1 MTSEYLLDATGVTP
15 STYKRLMEFI
25 VLPVDKR
32 EADDRFREM
41 LETKS
46 NQSTS
51 HLLRQAKNELKDE
64 P

>member
-1 MTSEYLLDATGVTP
+1 
-15 STYKRLMEFI
+15 MEFI

-51 HLLRQAKNELKDE
+51 HLLRQAKNELKDD